1 LAPTCCAR
9 LSSFQFA
16 FITRHHPELDTPP
29 FILAL
34 SLLLADAR
42 ATAGD
47 GDLVHGLSLP
57 TDHAGAQWSPID
69 LLRTLPSEAEL
80 RHLPVVAE
88 PGQLAM
94 LQGTVA
100 HSLAT
105 GLRLEVEE
113 TYRELAGLLVHA
125 PSSPLQKSAIT
136 LSRWRWSRRRASA
149 ARAARPNHLAE
160 PAVSADR

>member
-1 LAPTCCAR
+1 VPTRCPW

-16 FITRHHPELDTPP
+16 FITQHHPELDTPP
-29 FILAL
+29 FMLAL

-47 GDLVHGLSLP
+47 GVPVHESLL
-57 TDHAGAQWSPID
+57 TDRAGPDGGSSPID

-88 PGQLAM
+88 PRQLAM
-94 LQGTVA
+94 LQGTDA

-105 GLRLEVEE
+105 GLRLEMEE
-113 TYRELAGLLVHA
+113 TYRQLIQLLVDA
-125 PSSPLQKSAIT
+125 PSPPLHASAIT
-136 LSRWRWSRRRASA
+136 LSRWRWRRHRAS
-149 ARAARPNHLAE
+149 
-160 PAVSADR
+160 SQGF

>member
-1 LAPTCCAR
+1 M
-9 LSSFQFA
+9 
-16 FITRHHPELDTPP
+16 
-29 FILAL
+29 
-34 SLLLADAR
+34 
-42 ATAGD
+42 
-47 GDLVHGLSLP
+47 HGLSLP

-94 LQGTVA
+94 LQGTDA

-149 ARAARPNHLAE
+149 ARAAQPGIFGGGHAPCASPPPCPPKKPPKQNSCTDAST
-160 PAVSADR
+160 PYSFSCDATTAA